1 MKKLLLGTALSTAL
15 LLAACGDMEEP
26 EAEETESAETETESA
41 ETESAETE
49 DTEDVE
55 SEEVEKEESDS
66 NDAGTRSNPLAL
78 GETAEIQV
86 LTYSDEGEELTGTA
100 NITVDN
106 VVRGEEALAAME
118 DEYMGYEAYEDEK
131 YEWVVFDLTFEL
143 TEFADPDT
151 AFFAGDNI
159 EIYSADGSPAPS
171 EFATIPDEF
180 MPSEIY
186 EGGSITGKVARPAP
200 KDESFLVQYNDGVS
214 DTAFF
219 EVE

>member
-1 MKKLLLGTALSTAL
+1 MKKLLLGTVLSTAL
-15 LLAACGDMEEP
+15 LLAACGGETEEP
-26 EAEETESAETETESA
+26 EVDTSTTEESAEEEVAA
-41 ETESAETE
+41 ETEAT
-49 DTEDVE
+49 
-55 SEEVEKEESDS
+55 EEVEEESDS
-66 NDAGTRSNPLAL
+66 NEAGTRSNPLAL

-86 LTYSDEGEELTGTA
+86 LTYSDEGEDLTGTA
-100 NITVDN
+100 NVTVDN

-118 DEYMGYEAYEDEK
+118 DEYMGYEAYEDEN

-159 EIYSADGSPAPS
+159 EIYSADGSPAPN

-219 EVE
+219 EVK

>member
-1 MKKLLLGTALSTAL
+1 MKKLLLGSALSTAL
-15 LLAACGDMEEP
+15 LLAACGGETEEP
-26 EAEETESAETETESA
+26 ETDTSTAEESAGEETEVAETEEV
-41 ETESAETE
+41 ETEKTN
-49 DTEDVE
+49 
-55 SEEVEKEESDS
+55 S

-106 VVRGEEALAAME
+106 AVRGEEALAAME
-118 DEYMGYEAYEDEK
+118 DEYMGYEAYEDES

-159 EIYSADGSPAPS
+159 EIYSADGSPAPN

>member
-1 MKKLLLGTALSTAL
+1 MKKLLLGSALSTAL
-15 LLAACGDMEEP
+15 LLAACGGETEEP
-26 EAEETESAETETESA
+26 EADTSAVEEPAGEETEVAETEEV
-41 ETESAETE
+41 ETE
-49 DTEDVE
+49 
-55 SEEVEKEESDS
+55 KSDS

-78 GETAEIQV
+78 GETAQIQV
-86 LTYSDEGEELTGTA
+86 LTYSDEGEELTGSA

>member
-1 MKKLLLGTALSTAL
+1 MKKLLLGSALSTAL
-15 LLAACGDMEEP
+15 LLAACGGETEEP
-26 EAEETESAETETESA
+26 ETDTSTAEESAGEETEVAETEEV
-41 ETESAETE
+41 ETEKTN
-49 DTEDVE
+49 
-55 SEEVEKEESDS
+55 S

-118 DEYMGYEAYEDEK
+118 DEYMGYEAYEDEN